1 MDRRFPRYTSSMKV
15 FNLCCENDHHFEGW
29 FGASDDYDR
38 QQRDGLLQC
47 PMCGTATV
55 KRLPSA
61 PRLNLGAQPKGADA
75 AGESA
80 SANAASAESRQ
91 MVAQPTSAQMQ
102 RLWSQM
108 AKLVQTNTEDVGDR
122 FAEEARR
129 IHYNE
134 APERGIRG
142 VATPEE
148 ASELAEEGID
158 VIAFPMPDGMDGPLQ

>member
-1 MDRRFPRYTSSMKV
+1 MKV

-29 FGASDDYDR
+29 FGAADDYDR

-47 PMCGTATV
+47 PMCGTASV
-55 KRLPSA
+55 NRVPSA
-61 PRLNLGAQPKGADA
+61 PRLNLGAQPQPSDADA
-75 AGESA
+75 GRETQSG
-80 SANAASAESRQ
+80 NSAESRQ
-91 MVAQPTSAQMQ
+91 MVAQPTADQMQ
-102 RLWSQM
+102 RLWAQM
-108 AKLVQTNTEDVGDR
+108 AKLVQTNTEDVGER

-148 ASELAEEGID
+148 ASDLADEGIE
-158 VIAFPMPDGMDGPLQ
+158 VIAFPLPDGMDGPLQ

>member
-1 MDRRFPRYTSSMKV
+1 MKV

-29 FGASDDYDR
+29 FGAGDDYDR
-38 QQRDGLLQC
+38 QQREGLLQC
-47 PMCGTATV
+47 PMCGTGSV
-55 KRLPSA
+55 NRLPSA
-61 PRLNLGAQPKGADA
+61 PRLNLGAQPKASDVDA
-75 AGESA
+75 GREAPSG
-80 SANAASAESRQ
+80 NSAESRQ
-91 MVAQPTSAQMQ
+91 MVAQPTAVQMQ
-102 RLWSQM
+102 RLWAQM
-108 AKLVQTNTEDVGDR
+108 AKLVQTNTEDVGEQ

-148 ASELAEEGID
+148 ASDLADEGIE